1 VNRSPLYYPMNR
13 GGDAEA
19 GGASDLQTDVM
30 RFMAILSLCLV
41 AIFALVQSIPLA
53 PTPPVPEQ
61 AVPDSQAETKAA
73 EPPPDLVQEREIV
86 LLRPAP
92 AQPVSR
98 SENVVLQ
105 RPKPVLAHSTMTE
118 VITAAAEPPATE
130 AAPAEDGFS
139 LRFETDAALTRLVAR
154 NLVGLYA
161 ITPESSS
168 RMDITGGD
176 ISFWSA
182 SLPAQY
188 HEMDESTV
196 PDDVLAA
203 FRKSNQSS
211 DVKWGVTL
219 PASMSRELNA
229 YLISESGGA
238 LVILA
243 NGNLDLGR

>member
-19 GGASDLQTDVM
+19 GGATDLQTDVM

-53 PTPPVPEQ
+53 PTPPVPEAPVQ
-61 AVPDSQAETKAA
+61 DSQAETTLV
-73 EPPPDLVQEREIV
+73 ELPPDPVQKREIV
-86 LLRPAP
+86 LIRPAP
-92 AQPVSR
+92 V
-98 SENVVLQ
+98 
-105 RPKPVLAHSTMTE
+105 
-118 VITAAAEPPATE
+118 AAEPL
-130 AAPAEDGFS
+130 APAVAPAKDGFS

-154 NLVGLYA
+154 QLVGLYA

-168 RMDITGGD
+168 RMGITGGD

-182 SLPAQY
+182 SLPGQY
-188 HEMDESTV
+188 HEMDKSTV
-196 PDDVLAA
+196 PDNVLAA
-203 FRKSNQSS
+203 FRKSNQSN

-219 PASMSRELNA
+219 PASMSRDLNV
-229 YLISESGGA
+229 YLTSESGGA

-243 NGNLDLGR
+243 NGQLELRR

>member
-1 VNRSPLYYPMNR
+1 MNR

-61 AVPDSQAETKAA
+61 PVQDSQAETKAA

-105 RPKPVLAHSTMTE
+105 RPKPVLAHTTMTE
-118 VITAAAEPPATE
+118 VITAPAEPPAAE

-154 NLVGLYA
+154 QLVGLYA

-168 RMDITGGD
+168 RMDISGGD

-182 SLPAQY
+182 SLPGQY
-188 HEMDESTV
+188 HEMDEATV
-196 PDDVLAA
+196 PDNVLAA
-203 FRKSNQSS
+203 YRKSNQSN

-219 PASMSRELNA
+219 PASMSRQLNA
-229 YLISESGGA
+229 YLKSESGGS
-238 LVILA
+238 LVILV
-243 NGNLDLGR
+243 NGNLELRR

>member
-1 VNRSPLYYPMNR
+1 MNR

-61 AVPDSQAETKAA
+61 PVPDSQAETKAA

-86 LLRPAP
+86 LIWAAP
-92 AQPVSR
+92 ARPVSR
-98 SENVVLQ
+98 NENVVLQ
-105 RPKPVLAHSTMTE
+105 RPKPVLAHTTVTE
-118 VITAAAEPPATE
+118 VITAPAEPPAA

-154 NLVGLYA
+154 QLVGFYA
-161 ITPESSS
+161 ITPEGSS

-182 SLPAQY
+182 SLPGQY
-188 HEMDESTV
+188 HEMDAATV
-196 PDDVLAA
+196 PDSVLVA
-203 FRKSNQSS
+203 FRKSNQSN

-229 YLISESGGA
+229 YLTSESGGA

-243 NGNLDLGR
+243 NGSLGLRR

>member
-1 VNRSPLYYPMNR
+1 MSRSPLYYPMNR
-13 GGDAEA
+13 GSDADA
-19 GGASDLQTDVM
+19 GGATDLQTDVM

-61 AVPDSQAETKAA
+61 PVPDSQAETMVA
-73 EPPPDLVQEREIV
+73 ERAPDVVQEREIV
-86 LLRPAP
+86 LIRPAP
-92 AQPVSR
+92 ARPVSR
-98 SENVVLQ
+98 NENVVLQ
-105 RPKPVLAHSTMTE
+105 RPKPVLAHTTVTE
-118 VITAAAEPPATE
+118 VITAA

-154 NLVGLYA
+154 QHVGFYA
-161 ITPESSS
+161 ITPEGSS
-168 RMDITGGD
+168 RMDVTGGD

-182 SLPAQY
+182 SLPGQY
-188 HEMDESTV
+188 HEMDAATV
-196 PDDVLAA
+196 PDSVLVA
-203 FRKSNQSS
+203 FRKSNQSN

-229 YLISESGGA
+229 YLTSESGGA

-243 NGNLDLGR
+243 NGSLDLRR